1 MILLLLSHAQT
12 KYVKIK
18 QLLVDKSVFVIF
30 VALKMFFEKFLT
42 AWNLDLFYN
51 TFKDILKRV

>member
-30 VALKMFFEKFLT
+30 VTLKMFFEKFLT
-42 AWNLDLFYN
+42 A
-51 TFKDILKRV
+51 